1 MPKFDL
7 RATGQK
13 WYNSYK
19 YQQFTG
25 YINRTLKTYAN
36 KFGTQSETY
45 QKLAADIEEWLPA
58 NNHNMKNGVLK
69 VSKPVSLQKEGIS
82 LEFLQT
88 VVNSIP
94 NYSELKQEYE
104 EDFNQQDE
112 VDSIEEYINLM
123 TSLEKNMDEVLGKLY
138 ILEKSKDD
146 ETSELASEYHQ
157 MLMENRPKDYSE
169 LFNMIQFVEQNYR
182 EYA

>member
-1 MPKFDL
+1 MGLFL
-7 RATGQK
+7 NSRFQTEASGVNRLL
-13 WYNSYK
+13 NSYAE
-19 YQQFTG
+19 
-25 YINRTLKTYAN
+25 R
-36 KFGTQSETY
+36 FGTQSETY
-45 QKLAADIEEWLPA
+45 QSLAADVKSWLPA
-58 NNHNMKNGVLK
+58 ENTRFKNGVLQI
-69 VSKPVSLQKEGIS
+69 SKPVSLQKHGIT
-82 LEFLQT
+82 LDQLMQVREDNPT
-88 VVNSIP
+88 
-94 NYSELKQEYE
+94 YGEKKKEYE

-112 VDSIEEYINLM
+112 INSIEEYINLM

-182 EYA
+182 EYS